1 MGLLVGGDIIAFIGA
16 LFLTL
21 TIRYGELPREEIF
34 LEHLGPFAVLSVLW
48 ALIFFI
54 SGLYDTQVALFR
66 KRLPDLILKV
76 QAINTL
82 LAALFFFLFPV
93 GITPKTTLALYL
105 IVSTVLIASWRL
117 FLFPRLSSSNPVRA
131 VVIGEGKET
140 EDLVRVLNDNPHFDF
155 ISAEVIDP
163 RNYLTTEMLHGRLI
177 ELIGDKGVD
186 ILIGDMRPQYIEQL
200 APLYYKLTFL
210 HSDIRFMSVHA
221 LYEQVFHRVPPSLIG
236 ETWFLE
242 NVTTQAPHYAYDF
255 LKRSMDI
262 VGASLL
268 LVPCLIL
275 FPLVALAIKIHDRGP
290 ILYRAQR
297 LGQYNRPIS
306 ILKFRTM
313 NGMDSGMTLDTK
325 LVVTPLGRV
334 LRALRIDELP
344 QLWNVFR
351 GDLSFI
357 GPRPEFP
364 ARAQVYAEKI
374 PYYNMRHLI
383 KPGLSGWAQI
393 NNFEVPRGEVDVER
407 TVAKLSYDLFYL
419 KRRSVLLDIEIVLKT
434 IKTLALRSGT

>member
-16 LFLTL
+16 LFVTL
-21 TIRYGELPREEIF
+21 ALRYGEWPPEEIF
-34 LEHLGPFAVLSVLW
+34 LEHLGPFAVLSILW
-48 ALIFFI
+48 AMIFFI

-76 QAINTL
+76 QVINTL

-105 IVSTVLIASWRL
+105 VVSTSLIVLWRL
-117 FLFPRLSSSNPVRA
+117 FLFPRLSSGNPMRA

-163 RNYLTTEMLHGRLI
+163 RNYVDTNMLHGRLA

-186 ILIGDMRPQYIEQL
+186 ILIGDMRPQYIEKL
-200 APLYYKLTFL
+200 APLYYTLTFL
-210 HSDIRFMSVHA
+210 HTDIRFMSVHA
-221 LYEQVFHRVPPSLIG
+221 LYEQVFHRVPPSLVG
-236 ETWFLE
+236 ENWFLE

-255 LKRSMDI
+255 LKRGMDI
-262 VGASLL
+262 VGAFIMLI
-268 LVPCLIL
+268 PCLVI
-275 FPLVALAIKIHDRGP
+275 FPIVAAAIKIHDGGSV
-290 ILYRAQR
+290 LYRAQR
-297 LGQYNRPIS
+297 VGQYNRSIS

-325 LVVTPLGRV
+325 LVVTPLGRI
-334 LRALRIDELP
+334 LRTLRIDELP

-364 ARAQVYAEKI
+364 ARAQVYADEI

-419 KRRSVLLDIEIVLKT
+419 KRRSVLFDIEIVLKT
-434 IKTLALRSGT
+434 LKTLAMRSGT

>member
-16 LFLTL
+16 LFVTL
-21 TIRYGELPREEIF
+21 ALRYGEWPREEIF
-34 LEHLGPFAVLSVLW
+34 FEHLGPFAILSVLW
-48 ALIFFI
+48 AMIFFI

-76 QAINTL
+76 QVINTL

-105 IVSTVLIASWRL
+105 VVSTSLIVLWRL
-117 FLFPRLSSSNPVRA
+117 FLFPRLSSGNPMRA

-163 RNYLTTEMLHGRLI
+163 RNYVDTNMLHGRLA
-177 ELIGDKGVD
+177 ELIGDKGID
-186 ILIGDMRPQYIEQL
+186 ILIGDMRPQYIQKL
-200 APLYYKLTFL
+200 APLYYTLTFL
-210 HSDIRFMSVHA
+210 HTDIRFMSVHA
-221 LYEQVFHRVPPSLIG
+221 LYEQVFHRVPPSLVG
-236 ETWFLE
+236 ENWFLE

-262 VGASLL
+262 VGAFIMLI
-268 LVPCLIL
+268 PCLVI
-275 FPLVALAIKIHDRGP
+275 FPIVAAAIKIYDGGSV
-290 ILYRAQR
+290 LYRAQR
-297 LGQYNRPIS
+297 VGQYNRSIS

-325 LVVTPLGRV
+325 LVVTPLGRI
-334 LRALRIDELP
+334 LRTLRIDELP

-364 ARAQVYAEKI
+364 ARAQVYADEI

-434 IKTLALRSGT
+434 LKTLAMRSGT

>member
-1 MGLLVGGDIIAFIGA
+1 
-16 LFLTL
+16 
-21 TIRYGELPREEIF
+21 
-34 LEHLGPFAVLSVLW
+34 
-48 ALIFFI
+48 
-54 SGLYDTQVALFR
+54 
-66 KRLPDLILKV
+66 
-76 QAINTL
+76 
-82 LAALFFFLFPV
+82 
-93 GITPKTTLALYL
+93 
-105 IVSTVLIASWRL
+105 
-117 FLFPRLSSSNPVRA
+117 
-131 VVIGEGKET
+131 
-140 EDLVRVLNDNPHFDF
+140 
-155 ISAEVIDP
+155 
-163 RNYLTTEMLHGRLI
+163 
-177 ELIGDKGVD
+177 
-186 ILIGDMRPQYIEQL
+186 
-200 APLYYKLTFL
+200 
-210 HSDIRFMSVHA
+210 MSVHA

>member
-21 TIRYGELPREEIF
+21 SLRYGEWPREDVF
-34 LEHLGPFAVLSVLW
+34 LEHLGPFALLSVLW
-48 ALIFFI
+48 AVVFFI
-54 SGLYDTQVALFR
+54 AGLYDTQVALFR

-76 QAINTL
+76 QVINTL

-105 IVSTVLIASWRL
+105 VVSTSLIVSWRL
-117 FLFPRLSSSNPVRA
+117 FLFPRLSSGNPMRA
-131 VVIGEGKET
+131 IVIGEGKET

-163 RNYLTTEMLHGRLI
+163 RNYLDTGMLHGRVV
-177 ELIGDKGVD
+177 ELMGDKGID
-186 ILIGDMRPQYIEQL
+186 ILIGDMRPQYIEKL
-200 APLYYKLTFL
+200 APLYYTLTFV
-210 HSDIRFMSVHA
+210 HTDIRFMSVHA
-221 LYEQVFHRVPPSLIG
+221 LYEQVFHRIPPSLVG
-236 ETWFLE
+236 ENWFLE

-262 VGASLL
+262 VGAFLM
-268 LVPCLIL
+268 LVPCLII
-275 FPLVALAIKIHDRGP
+275 FPVVAAAIKIHDGGP

-297 LGQYNRPIS
+297 VGHYNRPIS

-334 LRALRIDELP
+334 LRTLRIDELP

-364 ARAQVYAEKI
+364 ARAQVYADEI

-419 KRRSVLLDIEIVLKT
+419 KRRSVLLDVEIVLKT
-434 IKTLALRSGT
+434 IKTLAMRSGT